1 MPGRRSGRDDAS
13 RLRARSRRIG
23 DPPDRCPAVPL
34 SRCPTLPPT
43 VPFTRLHLPA
53 EAGTRSARII
63 TPMPSDPL
71 AHAGTR
77 ARRPQGC
84 AGRAGRRAAPAGAA
98 LALAVLAALAG
109 CASLTRPGATRPADP
124 TPHAWSTSAAAAS
137 PAAGASDLA
146 GWWTRFGDPALAPLI
161 EQALAQGTDVATARA
176 RLQQARAARELAAA
190 GLRPSVGA
198 SGSGQGS
205 WRDTAGGAGTGE
217 SWRTGLDASW
227 EIDLWGAGAAGLR
240 AAEAGEQASALTLEA
255 TRVAIA
261 AEVALGLLQL
271 RGTQAREAIAERN
284 LDSQRQTLQI
294 AEWRQEAGLVTVL
307 DVEQA
312 RTSVE
317 QTRAQIPALRT
328 SAAQTRHALA
338 VLSGRAPGALDAPDV
353 EPDREDPA
361 ATDRDAALPRV
372 PDDLALAIPA
382 EVLRQRPDV
391 QAAERRLV
399 AADAR
404 VAQADAGRLPSLSIG
419 GSIGLSALTLSG
431 LGSGAGVASLLAS
444 VSLPVFDAGRLQ
456 AQVRQ
461 QEAARDEAAEAWRAT
476 VLAALQEV
484 EDALVALAGTR
495 AQLAAQQ
502 AAAASARRAAQLAEQ
517 RYRSGLVDFPNVLQ
531 SQRTLL
537 AAEDAVAT
545 TTTGLATAHVR
556 LYKALGGGWT
566 PPPSPAVDATR

>member
-1 MPGRRSGRDDAS
+1 MPLAPFPVATPARRSQR
-13 RLRARSRRIG
+13 RA
-23 DPPDRCPAVPL
+23 A
-34 SRCPTLPPT
+34 
-43 VPFTRLHLPA
+43 
-53 EAGTRSARII
+53 
-63 TPMPSDPL
+63 
-71 AHAGTR
+71 
-77 ARRPQGC
+77 
-84 AGRAGRRAAPAGAA
+84 RAGRGAAPAFAA
-98 LALAVLAALAG
+98 LALAALTG
-109 CASLTRPGATRPADP
+109 CASLTRPETTPPADP
-124 TPHAWSTSAAAAS
+124 TPDAWSTPLAAAS
-137 PAAGASDLA
+137 PAAGVSELA
-146 GWWTRFGDPALAPLI
+146 AWWTRFGDPALAPLI
-161 EQALAQGTDVATARA
+161 EQALAQGTDVAAARA
-176 RLQQARAARELAAA
+176 PLPQARAARELAAA
-190 GLRPSVGA
+190 GLQPSVGA
-198 SGSGQGS
+198 SGSGQGG
-205 WRDTAGGAGTGE
+205 WRDGAGMSE
-217 SWRTGLDASW
+217 SWRAGLDASW

-271 RGTQAREAIAERN
+271 RGTQAREAIAQRN

-294 AEWRQEAGLVTVL
+294 AQWRQEAGLVTVL

-312 RTSVE
+312 RTAVE

-328 SAAQTRHALA
+328 SAAQARHALA
-338 VLSGRAPGALDAPDV
+338 VLTGRAPGALDFLDAGPGDAGADAP
-353 EPDREDPA
+353 
-361 ATDRDAALPRV
+361 LPRV
-372 PDDLALAIPA
+372 PAELALAIPA

-391 QAAERRLV
+391 QAAEHRLV

-404 VAQADAGRLPSLSIG
+404 IEQADAGRLPSLSLG

-484 EDALVALAGTR
+484 EDTLVALAGTR
-495 AQLAAQQ
+495 TQLAAQQ

-537 AAEDAVAT
+537 AAEDAVAAT
-545 TTTGLATAHVR
+545 TTNLATAHVR

-566 PPPSPAVDATR
+566 PLPSPVADASR